1 MSMSHEA
8 IARQFYVAFNTG
20 DTSLLDQILAPDWV
34 EYPWSYPEQIP
45 GIESYKPVITGF
57 RAVFPDVNFTNE
69 DVIVANDKVTVRSVV
84 TGTHSAPF
92 LGVEPTGKQVQ
103 FNTIDIHR
111 INDGKIVET
120 WHIEDLFGALQQL
133 K

>member
-1 MSMSHEA
+1 MSMSYEA
-8 IARQFYVAFNTG
+8 IARQFYAAFNTG
-20 DTSLLDQILAPDWV
+20 DTSLLNEILDFNWV
-34 EYPWSYPEQIP
+34 EYPWSYPEQVP

-57 RAVFPDVNFTNE
+57 RTVFPDVEFTNE
-69 DVIVANDKVTVRSVV
+69 DVIVANDKITVRSVV

-92 LGVEPTGKQVQ
+92 LGVEPTGKKVK

-111 INDGKIVET
+111 INEGKIVET